1 MDLWRLIILNCAN
14 ELKKIKPPAFL
25 CVCGG
30 GGVQFVTL
38 MICHVKTWQCIFVT
52 YFECKLVKKWS
63 FMYIYQC
70 LFSLSEVI
78 IDLKPYLSN

>member
-1 MDLWRLIILNCAN
+1 MDLWRLITLNCAN
-14 ELKKIKPPAFL
+14 EFKKIKPPAFL
-25 CVCGG
+25 CVCVG
-30 GGVQFVTL
+30 GGVQFITL
-38 MICHVKTWQCIFVT
+38 MICHVKTWQFIFVT

-78 IDLKPYLSN
+78 IDLKP

>member
-14 ELKKIKPPAFL
+14 ELKKLNPRHF
-25 CVCGG
+25 CVCIGG
-30 GGVQFVTL
+30 GGVQFITL

-70 LFSLSEVI
+70 LFSLSAEVI
-78 IDLKPYLSN
+78 IDLKP

>member
-14 ELKKIKPPAFL
+14 ELKKLNPRHF
-25 CVCGG
+25 CVCVC